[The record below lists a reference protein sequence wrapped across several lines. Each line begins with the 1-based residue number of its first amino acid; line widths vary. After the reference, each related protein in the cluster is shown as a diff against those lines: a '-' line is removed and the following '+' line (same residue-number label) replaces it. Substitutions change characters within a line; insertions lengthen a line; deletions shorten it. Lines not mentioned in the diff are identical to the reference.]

1 MRVVIDTN
9 VLVSGLL
16 VKGSPADAVRHAWE
30 RGAFELVTSEWQLDE
45 IRRVSRYPRLAKRV
59 RPHEFGRLVGRMR
72 RSALVV
78 SDLPKVTVSA
88 DPDDDAIVTTALA
101 GGAAW
106 LVTGDVVH
114 LLSLRNVGG
123 VAIVSPNAFL
133 EATGL

>member
-1 MRVVIDTN
+1 MRVVIDTS

-16 VKGSPADAVRHAWE
+16 VKGSPADAVRRGWE
-30 RGAFELVTSEWQLDE
+30 RGAFELVTSERQLDE

-88 DPDDDAIVTTALA
+88 DPDDDAIVAAALA

-114 LLSLRNVGG
+114 LLSVRNVGG

>member
-16 VKGSPADAVRHAWE
+16 VKGSPADAVRHGWE
-30 RGAFELVTSEWQLDE
+30 RGAFELVTSEWQLNE

-78 SDLPKVTVSA
+78 SDLPKITVSA
-88 DPDDDAIVTTALA
+88 DPDDDAIVATALA

-106 LVTGDVVH
+106 LVTGGAGH
-114 LLSLRNVGG
+114 LLSLGNVGG
-123 VAIVSPNAFL
+123 VAIVSQSAFL
-133 EATGL
+133 EAMGL

>member
-16 VKGSPADAVRHAWE
+16 VKGSPADAVRHGWE

-88 DPDDDAIVTTALA
+88 DPDDDAVVATALA
-101 GGAAW
+101 GGAEW
-106 LVTGDVVH
+106 LVTGDAGH
-114 LLSLRNVGG
+114 LLSLGNVGG
-123 VAIVSPNAFL
+123 VAIVSPSAFL
-133 EATGL
+133 EGMGL

>member
-16 VKGSPADAVRHAWE
+16 VKGSPADAVRHGWE

-72 RSALVV
+72 RSAL
-78 SDLPKVTVSA
+78 
-88 DPDDDAIVTTALA
+88 A
-101 GGAAW
+101 GGAEW
-106 LVTGDVVH
+106 LVTGDAGH
-114 LLSLRNVGG
+114 LSSLGNVGG
-123 VAIVSPNAFL
+123 IAIVSPSAFL
-133 EATGL
+133 EAVGV